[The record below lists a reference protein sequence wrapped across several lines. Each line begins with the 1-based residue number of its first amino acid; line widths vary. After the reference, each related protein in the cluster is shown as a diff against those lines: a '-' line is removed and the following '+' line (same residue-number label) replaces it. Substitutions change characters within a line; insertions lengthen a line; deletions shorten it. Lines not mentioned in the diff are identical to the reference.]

1 MTTIQGVPDLGP
13 GLRLHLNEN
22 TGGCSQK
29 VVDAVRAFD
38 ARALAT
44 YPDFTNAV
52 IETAAFLGVDPDRIV
67 LTNGLDEGI
76 LLASI
81 GYLGNRTPE
90 GLVALGAPLT
100 ATTGAP
106 EIVVAQPAFEPYING
121 AQSMGARIVP
131 VPPGRDY
138 AFPLDGMLRAITL
151 NTRIVYVNNPNN
163 PSGQPIPKDAIH
175 RVARQAGHA
184 LVFVDEAYQDFLGEN
199 FLAEAADYPNVLVG
213 RTFSKAFGL
222 AGMRV
227 GVMIAPPEILSPIR
241 RCMPLFNLNV
251 VAVEALR
258 AAIKD
263 PSFREWYVAQA
274 NESKQ
279 LVYAACDRAGLKY
292 WKSGANFVLIDGGS
306 RVREIV
312 DGMIAKGVFVR
323 DRTKDPSTPTCFRLT
338 TGVVEHTRKACETL
352 EALCGDGR

>member
-22 TGGCSQK
+22 TGGCSEK
-29 VVDAVRAFD
+29 VVAAVRAFD
-38 ARALAT
+38 GPALAT
-44 YPDFTNAV
+44 YPDFHDAI

-81 GYLGNRTPE
+81 AYLGHRTPE
-90 GLVALGAPLT
+90 ALVELGAPLT
-100 ATTGAP
+100 TMSGAA
-106 EIVVAQPAFEPYING
+106 EVLVAQPAFEPYVHG
-121 AQSMGARIVP
+121 AHSLGARVVS
-131 VPPGRDY
+131 VPPGKDF
-138 AFPLDGMLRAITL
+138 AFPLDGMLKAISP

-163 PSGQPIPKDAIH
+163 PSGQPIPKDAI
-175 RVARQAGHA
+175 RTIAREAGHS

-199 FLAEAADYPNVLVG
+199 FLDEAAEYRNVLVG

-227 GVMIAPPEILSPIR
+227 GVMIASPQILAPIR
-241 RCMPLFNLNV
+241 KCMPLFNLNV
-251 VAVEALR
+251 VAVAALR
-258 AAIKD
+258 AAIAD
-263 PSFREWYVAQA
+263 PSFRTWYLAQA

-292 WKSGANFVLIDGGS
+292 WKSAANFVLIDGGT
-306 RVREIV
+306 RAQAIIE
-312 DGMIAKGVFVR
+312 GMIAKGVFVR
-323 DRTKDPSTPTCFRLT
+323 DRTKDPATPTCFRLT
-338 TGVVEHTRKACETL
+338 TGVVEHTRRAVETL
-352 EALCGDGR
+352 EAVCAGL